1 MDPTAT
7 LARYQD
13 AAARSDWSEA
23 EDAAEALAL
32 WIARGGCF
40 PRQWGQISHPNG
52 RKLAR
57 FLWSDASRRAEQ
69 AEFEAAMADY
79 QPEMV

>member
-7 LARYQD
+7 LNDYQE
-13 AAARSDWSEA
+13 AAAAEDWSAA

-40 PRQWGQISHPNG
+40 PRQWGTISHANG
-52 RKLAR
+52 LKLAR
-57 FLWSDASRRAEQ
+57 FQWADASRRAEQ
-69 AEFEAAMADY
+69 AEFEAAMAEY
-79 QPEMV
+79 QPEMA

>member
-40 PRQWGQISHPNG
+40 PRQWGQISHANG

-57 FLWSDASRRAEQ
+57 YMWADASRRAET
-69 AEFEAAMADY
+69 AEFQAAMASF
-79 QPEMV
+79 QPEMA